1 MIVYI
6 FKSSLSLIILFGL
19 YWFLLRKEK
28 LFEFNRFFLVL
39 SVVFSLVVPFI
50 SIPVN
55 FQTTPRLENFISAYD
70 YVIPEINTT
79 YNINPDA
86 ENISQPYVENQPSI
100 INFSAILIAL
110 YISGVI
116 LCLIRFLRNIFI
128 IIRRTKSS
136 EKISFK
142 GYRIVLTYDKTDPC
156 CFFSSIY
163 LNRDDYLN
171 GRIDKE
177 LLDHEL
183 EHAKQ
188 SHTFDIILIELV
200 KIFYWFNPV
209 HVLYDKAIRIN
220 HEYLADNGVISDKSD
235 IKSYSDK
242 LLSFI
247 TCRNNMSLTS
257 GSNHSLTKMRL
268 MMMMKPGSGSFI
280 YGTRIAITLCLGT
293 ILFLLLSF
301 KESDKWPSQHNLSDA
316 GKEVTQ
322 NIVRGIVMTE
332 DGKPLFGARILR
344 TGTDNTSFETI
355 ADVDGRFTLNDL
367 KPGASLLIEF
377 RGFKS
382 QTLNADFASEMI
394 VRLVRDPDFN
404 GRVYIT
410 EVQNVNFRN
419 SDFSPAKAL
428 LLINGEI
435 IDYNGNLRVNPGE
448 IKSFK
453 VLKDKE
459 ATNKYGDKAKDGAV
473 EIISY
478 GNKTGSV
485 GKKLSDSSA
494 LDSSKY
500 KTLLGVNHTSNK
512 GELINIPVS
521 NLQYVSVW
529 TDHEIDN
536 TDKKGLRSISIMT
549 RDYFKVKGRV
559 VRENGKSLPGVK
571 ISATDNPVTETSDK
585 EGRFLIEDVR
595 EGALLE
601 FSLQGYKPYY
611 LSTLFEVAFN
621 IELTIE
627 LKKDSKQQKD
637 DIYETVENVAQD
649 EHSQNMA
656 DFSGK
661 WVLNRSQG
669 KSFLTEV
676 ASSAII
682 ISQDKNSITM
692 DITITPDKSKGVN
705 RTEKYVYNTSV
716 IKKNTLGDR
725 TTVITC
731 TPSPNG
737 QSFSITEM
745 LSYSQNGIEKES
757 KRISVYS
764 LGEDGK
770 TLIINQDDTLPEG
783 SLTPENERIETR
795 VYDKSN

>member
-478 GNKTGSV
+478 GNKTGTV

-601 FSLQGYKPYY
+601 FSLPGYKSYY
-611 LSTLFEVAFN
+611 LATSGVVFTT
-621 IELTIE
+621 ELTIE
-627 LKKDSKQQKD
+627 LMKD
-637 DIYETVENVAQD
+637 
-649 EHSQNMA
+649 
-656 DFSGK
+656 
-661 WVLNRSQG
+661 
-669 KSFLTEV
+669 
-676 ASSAII
+676 
-682 ISQDKNSITM
+682 
-692 DITITPDKSKGVN
+692 
-705 RTEKYVYNTSV
+705 
-716 IKKNTLGDR
+716 
-725 TTVITC
+725 
-731 TPSPNG
+731 
-737 QSFSITEM
+737 
-745 LSYSQNGIEKES
+745 
-757 KRISVYS
+757 
-764 LGEDGK
+764 
-770 TLIINQDDTLPEG
+770 
-783 SLTPENERIETR
+783 
-795 VYDKSN
+795 